1 MERAEVADQARRRL
15 GSVLSL
21 SAPREY
27 GMLARLLHPGE
38 AIDAMALGRLRGGG
52 AVGSQRL
59 VVATPLRILLLE
71 KGFLTGR
78 ERLREIAWDDV
89 TGVELTPPASL
100 DLVLH
105 DERVSLH
112 LMQPPRE
119 LAGLADLVRTRLDP
133 ARFATPTSG
142 ELLDL
147 ARRKLGRMTAAGA
160 EPAVLALAGVLEPD
174 ENVLELAFVT
184 AGERTGLLVAS
195 TTRLIF
201 IPTVRFGVG
210 ETVSLPYAELVESRL
225 EDGAL
230 DVRAAGGAELHVAS
244 ATPVQRALTIA
255 DIVRARM
262 P

>member
-1 MERAEVADQARRRL
+1 MERARVADEARRRL

-21 SAPREY
+21 GASREY

-38 AIDAMALGRLRGGG
+38 RIDAMVLGRLRGGG
-52 AVGSQRL
+52 AVGAQRL
-59 VVATPLRILLLE
+59 VVATPVRILLVE

-100 DLVLH
+100 DLLLR
-105 DERVSLH
+105 DERMSLH
-112 LMQPPRE
+112 LMQPSRE
-119 LAGLADLVRTRLDP
+119 LAGLADLVRARLDP
-133 ARFATPTSG
+133 ARATTPTSG

-147 ARRKLGRMTAAGA
+147 ARRKLGRVTAAGA
-160 EPAVLALAGVLEPD
+160 EPAVMALAGVLEAD

-184 AGERTGLLVAS
+184 AGEQSGLLVAS

-201 IPTVRFGVG
+201 IPTARFGVG
-210 ETVSLPYAELVESRL
+210 ETVSLQYAELLECRL
-225 EDGAL
+225 EDGTL
-230 DVRAAGGAELHVAS
+230 NVRGGGGIELRVAS
-244 ATPVQRALTIA
+244 ATPVERALTIA
-255 DIVRARM
+255 DITRARM